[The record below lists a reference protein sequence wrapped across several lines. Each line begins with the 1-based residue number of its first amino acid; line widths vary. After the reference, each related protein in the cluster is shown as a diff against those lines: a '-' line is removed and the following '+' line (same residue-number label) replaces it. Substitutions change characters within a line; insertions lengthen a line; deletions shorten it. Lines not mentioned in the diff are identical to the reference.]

1 MLAANIILFIR
12 KNEEKKM
19 TKGCKIWLW
28 ILFIAQIISAISGA
42 AVVRIEPSTGIYT
55 IVVSGVAAIGIAILL
70 FMHKRYGFYLYV
82 LVVLVGLVINIKN
95 GINIGM
101 AVFMAVVSPLITFL
115 FMQKN
120 QDVFD

>member
-1 MLAANIILFIR
+1 MLFLR
-12 KNEEKKM
+12 KNEEKRM

-28 ILFIAQIISAISGA
+28 IVFIAQIISAISGA

-55 IVVSGVAAIGIAILL
+55 IAVSGVAAIGIAILL